1 MDKAKEVG
9 ASTTLELYEKAA
21 ALELGN
27 PFRVE
32 DGSVRVHQRI
42 KRFFIDI
49 SGCPAI
55 HEVEPCSFGVVPA
68 QKALARPVAPQRE
81 AGRSGQSV
89 VMVCA
94 HFRGLL
100 GQAPAQRQRHQP
112 LGPVGSRKCTRVID
126 RTRKQN
132 KLAVKFSSHAAHR
145 RTETNALAV
154 FHSLLSLCPL
164 LSL

>member
-1 MDKAKEVG
+1 MSGPAGGPRLGHRG
-9 ASTTLELYEKAA
+9 ALSCQSFYIHFAT
-21 ALELGN
+21 G
-27 PFRVE
+27 
-32 DGSVRVHQRI
+32 
-42 KRFFIDI
+42 FIDI

-55 HEVEPCSFGVVPA
+55 HEVEPCSFGVVAA
-68 QKALARPVAPQRE
+68 QKTLAPPVAPQRE
-81 AGRSGQSV
+81 VGRSGQN
-89 VMVCA
+89 VMVCVQSCW
-94 HFRGLL
+94 LP

-112 LGPVGSRKCTRVID
+112 LGPVGSRKGTRVID

>member
-1 MDKAKEVG
+1 MCIN
-9 ASTTLELYEKAA
+9 AS
-21 ALELGN
+21 
-27 PFRVE
+27 
-32 DGSVRVHQRI
+32 

-68 QKALARPVAPQRE
+68 QKTLARPVAPQRE

-112 LGPVGSRKCTRVID
+112 LGPVGSRKCTRVSD
-126 RTRKQN
+126 RTRRQN

-145 RTETNALAV
+145 RTETSALTV